1 MLADAALDLPPC
13 PADAALTLARDLG
26 LSLPVAQVLVRRGL
40 ADVEAARAW
49 LNADERHPAAAFAGI
64 DAAVQP
70 VLDACRRGARITVHG
85 DYDVDGV
92 ASTAILVR
100 ALRSIGGDIDWF
112 LPSRTEDGYGLAA
125 ATVRRL
131 AERGTELLLLT
142 DCGITAVDEVALARE
157 LGLEVVVVDHHRP
170 RPDGVLP
177 DAPIVHPQLGGYP
190 CPDLCAAGV
199 AYKFAGALLV
209 AAGHEAEIT
218 DTDLDLVG
226 LATVAD
232 CVPLTGENRRLV
244 RAGLRALARTEKPGL
259 RALMA
264 VCDVDPGR
272 LTERELGFRLA
283 PRLNAAGRVARADAA
298 LELLLTHDA
307 ERAHAIAAELDQ
319 VNARRR
325 FEETR
330 ILHEAEA
337 QLAALG
343 EQPAYV
349 LWGDGWHAGVIGIV
363 ASRLAERHYRPVI
376 VVGVTGE
383 TGTGSG
389 RSIPGFDLHAALTA
403 AAPALLRF
411 GGHRA
416 AAGCTVEV
424 SRLPEL
430 RERFVAHAAAT
441 LRPEDLV
448 PRERVDAVV
457 GGDELTFALAEE
469 LQRLAPFGAGNPGVS
484 LLIPAAR
491 LVGARTI
498 GDGRHL
504 RFTVESGGT
513 RAQAVA
519 FGTASLPD
527 EAADGRI
534 TATFRF
540 ELNEFRGAVAPQL
553 VLRRLIATAFGPV
566 RLVGEPEPG
575 SAAWSAAVIATARAH
590 VPQLTAVG
598 GGAGA
603 TTVDA
608 APGSGSRSSVTAPRA
623 ANAHRIRDRRGTG
636 TAGTIGSLV
645 GGGERVLVVCA
656 DAIARRDQFRDRI
669 GGFEL
674 CSWDALAAEPTLAA
688 AADHLVALDPPL
700 DAAQQSL
707 LDQLA
712 AGVHTHLAWGE
723 AELRSSRDVVDL
735 DLPHRT
741 RLAEAYRR
749 LRDGAAIADVFAGL
763 PARRGGTLLAVLCE
777 LELVQLAADGT
788 VSVPA
793 VERVELELS
802 AVLRDAA
809 HAHEER
815 SRWLSTI
822 TTTTAVTAARAA

>member
-13 PADAALTLARDLG
+13 PADAALALVCDLG
-26 LSLPVAQVLVRRGL
+26 VSPAVAQVLVRRGYG
-40 ADVEAARAW
+40 DVEAARTW
-49 LNADERHPAAAFAGI
+49 LNADERHPADAFTGI
-64 DAAVQP
+64 DAAVEP

-125 ATVRRL
+125 ATVARL
-131 AERGTELLLLT
+131 AERGTELLLLS
-142 DCGITAVDEVALARE
+142 DCGITAVDEVALARG
-157 LGLEVVVVDHHRP
+157 LGLTVVIIDHHRP

-177 DAPIVHPQLGGYP
+177 DAPIVHPQLCGYP

-209 AAGHEAEIT
+209 AAGHEAAII
-218 DTDLDLVG
+218 DTELDLVA

-244 RAGLRALARTEKPGL
+244 RSGLRALARTEKPGL

-298 LELLLTHDA
+298 LELLLTHEA
-307 ERAHAIAAELDQ
+307 ERAREIAVELDQ

-343 EQPAYV
+343 VQPAYV
-349 LWGDGWHAGVIGIV
+349 LWGEGWHPGVIGIV
-363 ASRLAERHYRPVI
+363 ASRLAERHHRPVL
-376 VVGVTGE
+376 VVGVAGE

-389 RSIPGFDLHAALTA
+389 RSIPGFDLHAALIA

-416 AAGCTVEV
+416 AAGCSVETA
-424 SRLPEL
+424 RLLEL
-430 RERFVAHAAAT
+430 RERFTAHAAAT
-441 LRPEDLV
+441 LRPQDLV

-469 LQRLAPFGAGNPGVS
+469 LERLAPFGTGNPGVS

-491 LVGARTI
+491 LTGARAI

-504 RFTVESGGT
+504 RFTVESGGM

-519 FGTASLPD
+519 FGTTTLPG

-534 TATFRF
+534 AATFRL

-553 VLRRLIATAFGPV
+553 VLRRLMPAAFAPA
-566 RLVGEPEPG
+566 RLIGEPEPG
-575 SAAWSAAVIATARAH
+575 SAAWSAAVIEPARACA
-590 VPQLTAVG
+590 PRFAAVAAGSG
-598 GGAGA
+598 G
-603 TTVDA
+603 TVA
-608 APGSGSRSSVTAPRA
+608 VTSGSGSVSPAPSLERRA
-623 ANAHRIRDRRGTG
+623 GAAPRIRDRRSAG
-636 TAGTIGSLV
+636 TAGTIGALV

-674 CSWDALAAEPTLAA
+674 CSWDALSAQPELAVAAN
-688 AADHLVALDPPL
+688 HLVALDPPL
-700 DAAQQSL
+700 DGAQQRL
-707 LDQLA
+707 LERLA
-712 AGVHTHLAWGE
+712 THVPTHLAWGE
-723 AELRSSRDVVDL
+723 AELRSSRDAVDR
-735 DLPHRT
+735 DLPNRT
-741 RLAEAYRR
+741 GLVEAYRG
-749 LRDGAAIADVFAGL
+749 LRDGAAITDLFAGW
-763 PARRGGTLLAVLCE
+763 PARRSATVLGVLCE
-777 LELVQLAADGT
+777 LGLVELTDDGA

-793 VERVELELS
+793 VERVELEQS
-802 AVLRDAA
+802 SVLEDAA
-809 HAHEER
+809 RTHAER
-815 SRWLSTI
+815 IRWLSTI
-822 TTTTAVTAARAA
+822 AITDTAARAA